1 MWTCKP
7 QNRVPGG
14 GVKSGGKLTR
24 YLCLLG
30 SRARVAPAWNI
41 LRGGAMFHESG
52 VGCSKPH
59 FAISLPGSHLA
70 VVDRQAS
77 AAPAGTS
84 GTEATPPLLPLVR
97 HAVGG
102 ACSRPC
108 SIPCTPPLGV
118 ASVQFIP
125 AGRLRTK
132 PPNTN
137 PQLARNSPKE
147 NPMKWRYPVLI
158 FGGVCCSAWGFI

>member
-1 MWTCKP
+1 
-7 QNRVPGG
+7 
-14 GVKSGGKLTR
+14 
-24 YLCLLG
+24 
-30 SRARVAPAWNI
+30 
-41 LRGGAMFHESG
+41 MFHESG
-52 VGCSKPH
+52 VGCSTPH

-132 PPNTN
+132 LRTQTPNWRETRRRKTPGNGAFRSSSLAGFAAPLWVSSSGPFPCPATIQCSPWCSITPPISTPGWAADTTPPPL
-137 PQLARNSPKE
+137 PQS
-147 NPMKWRYPVLI
+147 W
-158 FGGVCCSAWGFI
+158 SAG